1 MGFSSLYGRDFG
13 DGDFQK
19 RFELSIA
26 HGNKFVTDEKL
37 RGKGRRIPQL
47 EAAAIDD
54 YQRAQFSSLVTG
66 DDIWPGGRQKNGA
79 DEHGQTNDGRNEA
92 AAETKREKHQGRSGD
107 SQENPEEHP
116 RARVAAQVHHSWHDQ
131 NENKERSD
139 RRVAQA
145 AAG

>member
-1 MGFSSLYGRDFG
+1 MGFFSLYGSDFG

-54 YQRAQFSSLVTG
+54 YQRAQFSSLVTR
-66 DDIWPGGRQKNGA
+66 DDIWPGGRQHNGA
-79 DEHGQTNDGRNEA
+79 EEHGHNYDGRKEA
-92 AAETKREKHQGRSGD
+92 AAAT
-107 SQENPEEHP
+107 
-116 RARVAAQVHHSWHDQ
+116 
-131 NENKERSD
+131 ER
-139 RRVAQA
+139 Q
-145 AAG
+145 